1 MALVAAGQMAI
12 GIGRRQFMSALG
24 GAAVAL
30 PLVARAQQTRGTR
43 TVGVLMAIAESD
55 ADSQTRIAAFR
66 QSFEELGWTDGQNVR
81 IEYRW
86 AAGKM
91 DVIEQYAHEIV
102 ALNPDV
108 ILANGTPVVAAL
120 QRITSSIPIVC
131 ALVNDPVGLGFV
143 KSLARPGG
151 NITGFTFIDPELISK
166 WIELLKDATPD
177 LSRAALLFNPVT
189 APFYRKFLSQIET
202 AHLPGL
208 ITLEAMPV
216 DTPVELESAIAK
228 FAQRPG
234 GSLMIGPDAFMIV
247 HIDEIA
253 RLAVKNRL
261 PGISVY
267 RPFAVAGGLMSYG
280 PDTAD
285 IFRQAASYVDRI
297 LRGAH
302 PAELPVQQPT
312 KFEFIVNLKAAK
324 GLGLSLPPNL
334 LSLADDVIE

>member
-120 QRITSSIPIVC
+120 QGITSSIPIVC

-189 APFYRKFLSQIET
+189 APSEVSEPNRNRAPAGPNHFGGNACRHPCGAGVRYRHIR
-202 AHLPGL
+202 
-208 ITLEAMPV
+208 
-216 DTPVELESAIAK
+216 AK
-228 FAQRPG
+228 AG
-234 GSLMIGPDAFMIV
+234 
-247 HIDEIA
+247 
-253 RLAVKNRL
+253 RLADDRTGRVHD
-261 PGISVY
+261 
-267 RPFAVAGGLMSYG
+267 RPH
-280 PDTAD
+280 
-285 IFRQAASYVDRI
+285 RRNCAAC
-297 LRGAH
+297 GKK
-302 PAELPVQQPT
+302 PT
-312 KFEFIVNLKAAK
+312 PRD
-324 GLGLSLPPNL
+324 LGLSTIRRCRWSHVLRAGHGGHLPSGSL
-334 LSLADDVIE
+334 LRGPYP